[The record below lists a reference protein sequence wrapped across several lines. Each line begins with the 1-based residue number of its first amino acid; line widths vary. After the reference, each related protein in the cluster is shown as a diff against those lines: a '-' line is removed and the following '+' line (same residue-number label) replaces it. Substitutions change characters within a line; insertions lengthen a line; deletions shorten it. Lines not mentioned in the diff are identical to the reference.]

1 MAKYRIG
8 IDVGSTHT
16 DAVVIDEKNSIIA
29 AEKTRTTPDVT
40 SGIILALKAVLT
52 KSSVSPEDVVA
63 VMFGTTHIIN
73 ALVQR
78 KGLFKVGVLRIGKP
92 ATEAIE
98 PMLDWPS
105 DLREAV
111 GNVKYIV
118 KGGHEYTGEEIAKLD
133 VNEVRK
139 VANIFKHVGVDAVAI
154 SSVFSIVNPS
164 HEVEAAKVLK
174 ETLGNNVPI
183 VLSHEIGT
191 VGLLERENATIL
203 NAATIG
209 VMRKAI
215 SALKKALS
223 DLGLSHAKMFFAQN
237 DGTTASAEYIEK
249 YPIFTV
255 VAPISNSIR
264 GAFVLTGI
272 TDAIVVDTGGTTSNI
287 GALTKGYPRESLEVE
302 IAGVRTN
309 IRAPDVVA
317 IGVAGG
323 SVVRVFGNNVTVGPD
338 SVGYELIFKGIAWGG
353 RVITATDIAL
363 AKGTMVIDD
372 PKCNP
377 MLPKR
382 KIPGEVVEKAYKYMV
397 LRLEEAID
405 KIKTKAEPETIILV
419 GGGSAMWPKNL
430 KGAKEV
436 IRPKHAQYANA
447 IGAATALVGA
457 TVEKAFS
464 YETISRS
471 SAINQTIN
479 EAKKKA
485 IEAGADSSTL
495 DVAEVEEI
503 AMPYLPGTAVKIRV
517 KVVGKLKL

>member
-1 MAKYRIG
+1 MSKFRVG

-16 DAVVIDEKNSIIA
+16 DAVIIDENNEIVA
-29 AEKTRTTPDVT
+29 ADKTRTTPDVT
-40 SGIILALKAVLT
+40 SGIVSALKSVLE
-52 KSSVSPEDVVA
+52 KSTISKDDVVA

-78 KGLFKVGVLRIGKP
+78 KGLYKVGVLRLGKP

-98 PMLDWPS
+98 PMLDWPN
-105 DLREAV
+105 DLRIAV
-111 GNVKYIV
+111 GNLKYIA
-118 KGGHEYTGEEIAKLD
+118 KGGHEYTGEEISRIIPDELRKIAEAFKNLS
-133 VNEVRK
+133 VN
-139 VANIFKHVGVDAVAI
+139 AIAI

-164 HEVEAAKVLK
+164 HEIEAANIMRDVLG
-174 ETLGNNVPI
+174 ESIPI
-183 VLSHEIGT
+183 TLSHEIGT

-215 SALKKALS
+215 KALRKS
-223 DLGLSHAKMFFAQN
+223 LEDLGLSHAKMFFAQN

-264 GAFVLTGI
+264 GAYVLTGI

-309 IRAPDVVA
+309 IRAPDVSA
-317 IGVAGG
+317 IGIAGG
-323 SVVRVFGNNVTVGPD
+323 SVVRVSNGEVTVGPE

-353 RVITATDIAL
+353 GTITATDIAL
-363 AKGTMVIDD
+363 AKGVMFIDD
-372 PKCNP
+372 PKCDP
-377 MLPKR
+377 DIARK
-382 KIPGEVVEKAYKYMV
+382 KIPKEIVEKAYEHMV
-397 LRLEEAID
+397 SKLEDGID

-419 GGGSAMWPKNL
+419 GGGSTMWPKVL

-436 IRPKHAQYANA
+436 IRPKYAQYANA

-464 YETISRS
+464 YETIDRNT
-471 SAINQTIN
+471 AINETIK
-479 EAKKKA
+479 EAKSKA
-485 IEAGADSSTL
+485 VEAGADPVTL
-495 DVAEVEEI
+495 DVAEVEEV